1 LIQAITNENIIS
13 HYAGKGKIMF
23 NEDNTTEQMIIATLS
38 KNGWEYIPPE
48 ELQREESDVMVE
60 SMVRDAL
67 IRLNPEIAA
76 DESRADEVIYK
87 LRTLFLSTNA
97 QNLVTQN
104 EAFKQMVFEKNSYP
118 YAEDGKQV
126 SIDFF
131 GTEMNGKLDKNQY
144 VVTNQWVYPKKDGG
158 KRLDIVL
165 LVNGF
170 PFVIGELKTPV
181 RAAITWLDGA
191 QDINK
196 YEQSIPQMFVSN
208 VFNFASE
215 GKFYRYGSVCM
226 PAAKWGPWHTTD
238 DKSDGSLA
246 AVQTSIKDMITQYK
260 VMDLFQFFT
269 LFAVDHKY
277 RKYKVIARYQQYEG
291 ANMLIDRVRA
301 GYPKQGLIWHFQG
314 SGKSYL
320 MEFAA
325 VKMRMLP
332 DLKNPTVIIVDDRLD
347 LESQITAQFH
357 SSDVGNL
364 VLAATREQLMTML
377 RQDIRKIIIT
387 TIFRFQEVTKELSQR
402 DNIIVMVDECHRT
415 QEGDLGIKMRTA
427 LPKAFFFGLTGTPIN
442 RTDKNTFATF
452 GTTEDRSGYMSKYS
466 FSDSIRDQA
475 TLPLNFE
482 PVPVDLRVEKDTM
495 DREFDVLTR
504 GLSDSDKAEL
514 SKKVNMQA
522 IMYNEKRIH
531 KVCAHIAKHFTE
543 KIKPNGYKAQVVVY
557 DRPCCIKYKTELDK
571 LLGPEC
577 STIVMDTNDDKADEY
592 KTYRRSKEE
601 EAKIL
606 DRFRDPNDPLEIVI
620 VTAKLLT
627 GFDAPIL
634 QAMYLDKPM
643 KDHTLLQAICRTNRT
658 YDEGKTFGLIVD
670 YIGIFDNVAKALDFD
685 EGGMKKVISNIE
697 EVKKQIPALL
707 RKCLSYFMGVD
718 RRVEGWEGLMAAQ
731 ECIPTNAERDKFA
744 ADYQVLNRAWNAVSP
759 DRMLKA
765 IQADY
770 VWLTK
775 VYESVKPANGG
786 GGLIWAALG
795 AKTMEIVNANIDVG
809 MVHEDEE
816 ILSLEAD
823 LIDAFIEKHKGSKNA
838 AKRVEIDLVARIH
851 KHSDDPKFM
860 RLGDKL
866 EKLREKHE
874 QGLLNSIE
882 FLKMLLELAKE
893 AAQAEKEVV
902 PEEEVDKGRAALTE
916 LFNGVKNSSTPIIV
930 ERIVTDI
937 DDIVKIVRFDGWQN
951 TTSGRQEVKKALRS
965 VVWVKYKIKDKEVF
979 DKAYSYIEQ
988 YY

>member
-1 LIQAITNENIIS
+1 
-13 HYAGKGKIMF
+13 MF
-23 NEDNTTEQMIIATLS
+23 NEDNTTEQMIINALS
-38 KNGWEYIPPE
+38 KNGWDYIPPE
-48 ELQREESDVMVE
+48 ELDRDESDVMVE
-60 SMVRDAL
+60 SMVKAAL
-67 IRLNPEIAA
+67 VRLNPEIAE
-76 DESRADEVIYK
+76 DESRADEIIYK

-104 EAFKQMVFEKNSYP
+104 EAFKQLVFEKNSYP
-118 YAEDGKQV
+118 FGEDGKQV
-126 SIDFF
+126 SIDLF
-131 GTEMNGKLDKNQY
+131 GTEINGKLDQNQY
-144 VVTNQWVYPKKDGG
+144 VVTNQWVYPKKEGG

-196 YEQSIPQMFVSN
+196 YEKSIPQMFVTN
-208 VFNFASE
+208 VFNFATE
-215 GKFYRYGSVCM
+215 GKNYRYGSVCM

-246 AVQTSIKDMITQYK
+246 AVQTSVKNMITHYK

-269 LFAVDHKY
+269 LYATDSKY

-291 ANMLIDRVRA
+291 ANMIVDRVRK

-325 VKMRMLP
+325 VKLRMLP

-364 VLAATREQLMTML
+364 ESAGTREQLMTML

-387 TIFRFQEVTKELSQR
+387 TIFRFQEVTGELSQR
-402 DNIIVMVDECHRT
+402 DNIIVLVDECHRT

-427 LPKAFFFGLTGTPIN
+427 LPNAFFFGLTGTPIN

-452 GTTEDRSGYMSKYS
+452 GATEDRSGYMSKYS
-466 FSDSIRDQA
+466 FSDSIRDHA
-475 TLPLNFE
+475 TLPLHFE
-482 PVPVDLRVEKDTM
+482 PVPIDLRIDRSTM
-495 DREFDVLTR
+495 DLEFDVLTKDL
-504 GLSDSDKAEL
+504 GDAEKAEL
-514 SKKVNMQA
+514 SKNVNMKA
-522 IMYNEKRIH
+522 IMYNDARIH
-531 KVCAHIAKHFTE
+531 KVCAHIAKHFKT
-543 KIKPNGYKAQVVVY
+543 KIRPNGYKAEVVVY
-557 DRPCCIKYKTELDK
+557 DRPCCIKYKNELDK

-592 KTYRRSKEE
+592 KAYRRTKDE
-601 EAKIL
+601 EAKVL
-606 DRFRDPNDPLEIVI
+606 DRFRDPQDPLEIVI
-620 VTAKLLT
+620 VTRKLLT

-634 QAMYLDKPM
+634 QAMYLDQPM
-643 KDHTLLQAICRTNRT
+643 KDHNLLQAICRTNRT
-658 YDEGKTFGLIVD
+658 YDEGKTYGLIVD

-685 EGGMKKVISNIE
+685 EGSMKKVVSNIE

-707 RKCLSYFMGVD
+707 RKCPSYFMGVD
-718 RRVEGWEGLMAAQ
+718 RTVDGWEGLMAAQ
-731 ECIPTNAERDKFA
+731 ECLPNNDAKDKFA

-759 DRMLKA
+759 DPALVPLQ
-765 IQADY
+765 IDY
-770 VWLTK
+770 VWLSK
-775 VYESVKPANGG
+775 VYESVKPTNGA

-795 AKTMEIVNANIDVG
+795 AKTMEIVNANIDIG
-809 MVHEDEE
+809 ETHEDEE
-816 ILSLEAD
+816 ILSLDAD
-823 LIDAFIEKHKGSKNA
+823 LIDAFIEKHKGAKNA
-838 AKRVEIDLVARIH
+838 AKRVEIDLVAKIRQH
-851 KHSDDPKFM
+851 TDDPKFVH
-860 RLGDKL
+860 LGDKL
-866 EKLREKHE
+866 EKLREQHE
-874 QGLLNSIE
+874 QGLINSIE

-893 AAQAEKEVV
+893 AAEAEKEVV
-902 PEEEVDKGRAALTE
+902 PEEEVDKGKAALTE
-916 LFNGVKNSSTPIIV
+916 LFNGVKNSATPIIV

-951 TTSGRQEVKKALRS
+951 TTAGRQEVKKALRS

-979 DKAYSYIEQ
+979 DKAYNYIEQ

>member
-1 LIQAITNENIIS
+1 MTQ
-13 HYAGKGKIMF
+13 F
-23 NEDNTTEQMIIATLS
+23 NEDNTTEQMVIDTL
-38 KNGWEYIPPE
+38 KYNGWEYIPAE
-48 ELQREESDVMVE
+48 ELEREESDVLVE

-67 IRLNPEIAA
+67 IRLNPEIAE

-87 LRTLFLSTNA
+87 LRSLILSTNA

-118 YAEDGKQV
+118 FGEDGQQV

-131 GTEMNGKLDKNQY
+131 GTEINGKLDQNQY
-144 VVTNQWVYPKKDGG
+144 VVTNQWVYPKQEGG
-158 KRLDIVL
+158 KRLDLVL

-170 PFVIGELKTPV
+170 PFVIGEFKTPV
-181 RAAITWLDGA
+181 RSAITWLDAA

-196 YEQSIPQMFVSN
+196 YEHSIPQMFVTN
-208 VFNFASE
+208 VFNFATE
-215 GKFYRYGSVCM
+215 GKYYRYGSVCM
-226 PAAKWGPWHTTD
+226 PAAKYGPWHTTD

-246 AVQTSIKDMITQYK
+246 AVKTSVQNMITK
-260 VMDLFQFFT
+260 ENVMDLFQFFT
-269 LFAVDHKY
+269 LYATDNKY
-277 RKYKVIARYQQYEG
+277 RKYKVIARYQQFEG
-291 ANMLIDRVRA
+291 ANMIVERVRS
-301 GYPKQGLIWHFQG
+301 GYPKKGLIWHFQG

-325 VKMRMLP
+325 VKLRMLP
-332 DLKNPTVIIVDDRLD
+332 DLNNPTVLIVDDRLD

-364 VLAATREQLMTML
+364 ESASSREQLMKML

-387 TIFRFQEVTKELSQR
+387 TIFRFQEVTEELSQR

-427 LPKAFFFGLTGTPIN
+427 LPNAFFFGMTGTPIN
-442 RTDKNTFATF
+442 RIDKNTFATF
-452 GTTEDRSGYMSKYS
+452 GASEDRSGYMSKYS
-466 FSDSIRDQA
+466 FSDSIRDHA

-482 PVPVDLRVEKDTM
+482 PVPIDLRVDRDTM
-495 DREFDVLTR
+495 DREFDILTENI
-504 GLSDSDKAEL
+504 SEEDKAEL
-514 SKKVNMQA
+514 STHVNMKA
-522 IMYNEKRIH
+522 IMYNPQRIH

-543 KIKPNGYKAQVVVY
+543 KIRPNGYKAQVVVF
-557 DRPCCIKYKTELDK
+557 DRPSCIKYKEELDK
-571 LLGPEC
+571 LLGPDC
-577 STIVMDTNDDKADEY
+577 STIVMDTNNDKGDEY
-592 KTYRRSKEE
+592 KAYRRSKDE
-601 EAKIL
+601 EAKVL

-620 VTAKLLT
+620 VTSKLLT

-658 YDEGKTFGLIVD
+658 YDEGKTNGLIVD

-685 EGGMKKVISNIE
+685 EGSMKKVITNID

-718 RRVEGWEGLMAAQ
+718 RTVEGWEGLMAAQ
-731 ECIPTNAERDKFA
+731 ECLPTNAEKDKFA
-744 ADYQVLNRAWNAVSP
+744 MDYQVLNRAWNAVSP
-759 DRMLKA
+759 DPSLKSL
-765 IQADY
+765 QFDY
-770 VWLTK
+770 VWLSK
-775 VYESVKPANGG
+775 VHESIKPTNGG
-786 GGLIWAALG
+786 GGLVWAALG
-795 AKTMEIVNANIDVG
+795 PKTMEIVNQNIDVG
-809 MVHEDEE
+809 EVHDDEE
-816 ILSLEAD
+816 ILSLDAD
-823 LIDAFIEKHKGSKNA
+823 LIDAFIEKHKSARNA
-838 AKRVEIDLVARIH
+838 AKKIEISLVAKIQ
-851 KHSDDPKFM
+851 KHSGDPKWI

-866 EKLREKHE
+866 EKLREQHE
-874 QGLLNSIE
+874 QGLVNSIE

-902 PEEEVDKGRAALTE
+902 PVNEVDKGKAALTE
-916 LFNGVKNSSTPIIV
+916 LFEGVKNTKTPIIV
-930 ERIVTDI
+930 ERIVSDI
-937 DDIVKIVRFDGWQN
+937 DNIVKIVRFDGWQD
-951 TTSGRQEVKKALRS
+951 TTGGRQEVKKALRS

-979 DKAYSYIEQ
+979 DKAYTYIEQ